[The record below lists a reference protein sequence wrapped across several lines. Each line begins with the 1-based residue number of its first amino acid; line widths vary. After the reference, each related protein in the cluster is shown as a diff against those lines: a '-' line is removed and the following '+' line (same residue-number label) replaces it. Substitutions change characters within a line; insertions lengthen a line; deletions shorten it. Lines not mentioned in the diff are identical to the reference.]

1 MSLAFSNITFDCT
14 DPAALADFWA
24 KALDRTIG
32 DRSDDTVALP
42 ASASAGDPPLFFVR
56 VPERKTAKNRIHL
69 DLVTSNRADEVARLV
84 GLGATSVADGDEQG
98 YRWTVLLDPEGN
110 ELCVVEQAAD
120 DPN

>member
-1 MSLAFSNITFDCT
+1 MVCRSAAVRSGRRRHPGEEAMSLAFSNITFDCT

-69 DLVTSNRADEVARLV
+69 DLVTSNRADEVARL
-84 GLGATSVADGDEQG
+84 
-98 YRWTVLLDPEGN
+98 
-110 ELCVVEQAAD
+110 
-120 DPN
+120 